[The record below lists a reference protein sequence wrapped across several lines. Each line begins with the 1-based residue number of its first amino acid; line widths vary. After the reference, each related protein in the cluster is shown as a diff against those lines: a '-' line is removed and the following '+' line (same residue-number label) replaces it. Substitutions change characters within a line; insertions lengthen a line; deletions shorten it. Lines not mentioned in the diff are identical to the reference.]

1 MAVTMQQVLA
11 VLNVDEPAYP
21 RASQL
26 GPDALPHLEA
36 LIDGP
41 DPMLA
46 SKAAYLAGLIPGD
59 RSLPLVKR
67 AATRPD
73 PRIRI
78 AAAATATN
86 LAEAAADEVLL
97 SLASDRDLGVRKTVV
112 RSAPSKASP
121 ALRARIDEMSR
132 QDPEQSIRQIS
143 SELLQRMQQP

>member
-11 VLNVDEPAYP
+11 LLNVDEPSYAK
-21 RASQL
+21 ASQL

-41 DPMLA
+41 DVMLA

-73 PRIRI
+73 PRVRI
-78 AAAATATN
+78 AAAATAPN
-86 LAEAAADEVLL
+86 LTQAAADEVLL
-97 SLASDRDLGVRKTVV
+97 TLVGDRDVGVRKTVV
-112 RSAPSKASP
+112 KSVSP
-121 ALRARIDEMSR
+121 NADAALRARLDELSR
-132 QDPEQSIRQIS
+132 QDPEQSIRQITT
-143 SELLQRMQQP
+143 EVLQRMRP